1 MLLIFSC
8 CVIPSFSSL
17 PLFVIISGY
26 SLLVTFVVFL
36 FLKLHNF
43 WFNLWLSVL
52 SFLNISFL
60 AFHWFIIPYSFVH
73 NPLHPWLSSF
83 IITISPLSTN
93 VISCPPPFAIASLL
107 PLISLAFYLLN
118 SLFYFIISFLQF
130 FISTFFLLFTYYPW
144 FYFGVFLSVKIH
156 SLCPTSSCLYNY
168 IRKILIISFTGTKR
182 ALLLVVMPETVS
194 FCFFLYFFVPIIFV
208 IYILLFRLVSFI
220 YFSDTRL
227 LSTIFISNI
236 F

>member
-1 MLLIFSC
+1 MFLIFSC

-52 SFLNISFL
+52 SFLNMSFL
-60 AFHWFIIPYSFVH
+60 AFHWFIIPYPFVH
-73 NPLHPWLSSF
+73 KPLHPWLSSF
-83 IITISPLSTN
+83 SITISHLSTN

-130 FISTFFLLFTYYPW
+130 FISTFFLLFTYYP
-144 FYFGVFLSVKIH
+144 
-156 SLCPTSSCLYNY
+156 
-168 IRKILIISFTGTKR
+168 
-182 ALLLVVMPETVS
+182 
-194 FCFFLYFFVPIIFV
+194 
-208 IYILLFRLVSFI
+208 
-220 YFSDTRL
+220 
-227 LSTIFISNI
+227 
-236 F
+236 